1 MNLDVALTVI
11 SNAST
16 MPIEEVYSEILT
28 AYLGKQEV
36 TISEEEVAQFV
47 GVYTSKND
55 PEDQC
60 VFIQDNN
67 VLVKIIK
74 NEFKAPLVYKGNN
87 RFVLEQ
93 LYAESISFTFSDDGN
108 QLIFEQGDYRGIYKK
123 E

>member
-1 MNLDVALTVI
+1 LRKYIPKFLK
-11 SNAST
+11 
-16 MPIEEVYSEILT
+16 PIW
-28 AYLGKQEV
+28 GKQEV

-47 GVYTSKND
+47 GVYISKND

-67 VLVKIIK
+67 VLVNFIK
-74 NEFKAPLVYKGNN
+74 NEFKAPLVYKGDN

-93 LYAESISFTFSDDGN
+93 LNAASISFIFSEDGKEM
-108 QLIFEQGDYRGIYKK
+108 IFEQGEFRGIYKK